1 MHALRVGVAT
11 ELMVPPLPPQ
21 QPAEVPSLPLGG
33 CIFPSDH
40 YPVFAD
46 VQLVPRR

>member
-1 MHALRVGVAT
+1 MIDWARNDRRMSRGNARRQ
-11 ELMVPPLPPQ
+11 EPALPP
-21 QPAEVPSLPLGG
+21 GG